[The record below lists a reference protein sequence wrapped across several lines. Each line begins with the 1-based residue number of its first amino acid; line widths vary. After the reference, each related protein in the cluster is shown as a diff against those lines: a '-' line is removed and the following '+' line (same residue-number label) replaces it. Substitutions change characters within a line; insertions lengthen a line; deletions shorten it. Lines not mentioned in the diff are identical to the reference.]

1 VPPSFTSN
9 IDTMAKGHHHH
20 HEREHHGHHLIPI
33 PVLLKVFGALV
44 ALTFI
49 TIVTAKF
56 VNLGPLNLPL
66 ALLLAATKTTLVVM
80 FFMALKYDNRVNTLV
95 FSLGVVFVLV
105 FLVFTL
111 FDTEFRG
118 DLGNVGSETISDI
131 EYREEQ
137 LRARE
142 PSPDALRTTPGVPAQ
157 GTTAQEAA
165 GDEEPADVAD
175 DAADADE

>member
-1 VPPSFTSN
+1 
-9 IDTMAKGHHHH
+9 MAKGQPHY

-33 PVLLKVFGALV
+33 PLLLKVFGALV
-44 ALTFI
+44 ALTII

-66 ALLLAATKTTLVVM
+66 ALLLASGKTTLVVM

-95 FSLGVVFVLV
+95 FSVGVVFVLV

-118 DLGNVGSETISDI
+118 DLGNVSGDTISDI

-142 PSPDALRTTPGVPAQ
+142 PSPDALRMTPATP
-157 GTTAQEAA
+157 TETAPTQDMT
-165 GDEEPADVAD
+165 GDEQPSSAPDPQQD
-175 DAADADE
+175 PDS

>member
-1 VPPSFTSN
+1 
-9 IDTMAKGHHHH
+9 MAKGKSHY
-20 HEREHHGHHLIPI
+20 HERGHHGHHLIPI
-33 PVLLKVFGALV
+33 PVLLKVFAALV
-44 ALTFI
+44 ALTFL

-66 ALLLAATKTTLVVM
+66 ALLLAISKTTLVVM

-95 FSLGVVFVLV
+95 FSMGVIFVLV

-118 DLGNVGSETISDI
+118 DLGNVGSEAISDI

-142 PSPDALRTTPGVPAQ
+142 PSPERLRLTPGATQDV
-157 GTTAQEAA
+157 T
-165 GDEEPADVAD
+165 GDEQPATAPDVQDSNGQPATSPPAENGD
-175 DAADADE
+175 